1 MKNIYDSPSSSD
13 PSHPYQVSLIF
24 PLPPSQHHS
33 PCSEWGALPAL
44 QPAGVHPR
52 RLRERDGDPREDGQ
66 PDLQGEGGGQQ
77 DGKTGVQHPLISV
90 PEPEVVNVL
99 CLQVSWLR
107 HSDTHLLTAGRYT
120 YTSDERFRAIHK
132 VLSEDYILQIDPVQV
147 RNI

>member
-52 RLRERDGDPREDGQ
+52 RLRERNGDPREDGQ

-77 DGKTGVQHPLISV
+77 DGKTGEGACQSPHCDVM
-90 PEPEVVNVL
+90 

-132 VLSEDYILQIDPVQV
+132 VLSEDYILQIAPVQV
-147 RNI
+147 RNIL